1 MTSDDS
7 LFEEAK
13 SDKDTRKAVQNQIAD
28 IKNFVK
34 GINIDEFKNGEWF
47 AKLLTFSLDKYVQK
61 VNADYFRG
69 KYPNLPPDAIVQ
81 ARIKLAAKYAGIEGS
96 LTAAAYST
104 VVIATLGSAGGAS
117 PATVPAGLTAF
128 GVDLVYASQLQLRL
142 AYDIAV
148 LYGVPLD
155 LEG

>member
-47 AKLLTFSLDKYVQK
+47 AKL
-61 VNADYFRG
+61 
-69 KYPNLPPDAIVQ
+69 PD
-81 ARIKLAAKYAGIEGS
+81 LLS
-96 LTAAAYST
+96 
-104 VVIATLGSAGGAS
+104 
-117 PATVPAGLTAF
+117 
-128 GVDLVYASQLQLRL
+128 
-142 AYDIAV
+142 
-148 LYGVPLD
+148 
-155 LEG
+155 